1 MTEATTGGPVAA
13 GGPAASGGGG
23 VGRAAYDAVILA
35 GGRGAR
41 LGGRDKG
48 ALVVR
53 GRSLLDT
60 ALAAAAGARRI
71 VVVGEAPMPAG
82 VVRTIEE
89 PRYAGP
95 AAAVVAGLTA
105 LQAPPDGAASMAP
118 APLVLLLACDL
129 PGAVGAVRTLLSG
142 CDPSAPVD
150 GWCLTEPPSRMQWL
164 LGIYRT
170 AALRRAV
177 EALGDPVN
185 RSMGRLLGP
194 LSIVGLPAP
203 DGLTGDID
211 TPDDLARWDLT

>member
-1 MTEATTGGPVAA
+1 VKNETI
-13 GGPAASGGGG
+13 GGPATAGRGG
-23 VGRAAYDAVILA
+23 VGSAAYDAVLLA

-53 GRSLLDT
+53 GRSLMDT

-71 VVVGEAPMPAG
+71 VVVGEAPVPAG
-82 VVRTIEE
+82 VVRTVEE

-105 LQAPPDGAASMAP
+105 LQAPSDGAASTAP

-129 PGAVGAVRTLLSG
+129 PGAVDAVCTLLSG

-150 GWCLTEPPSRMQWL
+150 GWCLVEPPSRMQWL
-164 LGIYRT
+164 VGIYRA

-185 RSMGRLLGP
+185 RSIERLLGP
-194 LSIVGLPAP
+194 LSMASLPAP
-203 DGLTGDID
+203 EGLTSDID
-211 TPDDLARWDLT
+211 TPEDLARWGLT